1 MLFNDH
7 IHRTFLYIFIL
18 LVLNV
23 GNGWEWGNG
32 MMIITLWLFNIAMEN
47 PNHKWRFL
55 AGKIIY
61 EWAIYTMAM

>member
-7 IHRTFLYIFIL
+7 IHRAFLYIFIL

-32 MMIITLWLFNIAMEN
+32 MIIITLWLFNIAMEN
-47 PNHKWRFL
+47 PS
-55 AGKIIY
+55 
-61 EWAIYTMAM
+61 